1 MKKWFLLFS
10 ISFFLLSCSDNDDDF
25 KAIAACGFENVTE
38 ELSWLKAEIE
48 RREKSSSEDLKY
60 CYITI
65 SEVDGKSVF
74 IYRDCNPLIDK
85 NCCPIYDCEGEALS
99 IDKMSSIK
107 NEQIVWKSKDF
118 VCTIN

>member
-1 MKKWFLLFS
+1 MRKWFLLLS
-10 ISFFLLSCSDNDDDF
+10 ISFLLLACSDNDDDF

-48 RREKSSSEDLKY
+48 RREESSSEDLIY

-65 SEVDGKSVF
+65 SEIDGESVF

-85 NCCPIYDCEGEALS
+85 ACCPIYDCNGNLLPY
-99 IDKMSSIK
+99 DKISLVS
-107 NEQIVWKSKDF
+107 NERIIWKSKDF
-118 VCTIN
+118 ACTIN